1 MRLLRSFMRDE
12 CGATAV
18 EYGLI
23 IGIISAALLAGFG
36 AFSSALSNM
45 FSFLGGKVDKPIT

>member
-23 IGIISAALLAGFG
+23 IAIISAAMIAGFS
-36 AFSSALSNM
+36 AFSTSLSNM

>member
-1 MRLLRSFMRDE
+1 MRLLRSFMSDE

-23 IGIISAALLAGFG
+23 IAIISAALLAGFG